1 MLYSTSA
8 MVHEMLPQHISSQ
21 LKQCLI
27 SSAGGGR
34 DANAREFI
42 VDHYESVAVL
52 FSEVR
57 LL

>member
-1 MLYSTSA
+1 